1 MNLDKQEKSLIRVL
15 QAQGRISNVE
25 LAEQIG
31 ISESPC
37 YRRVKALEEAGVIT
51 GYGAKVDR
59 RKLGLQVTAFILV
72 TVDSQ
77 DDQTLQDFFDA
88 VATEEFIV
96 ECHAMAGAHDYLL
109 KAVAKSMDHFSDL
122 VMKRILK
129 IPGVKNVESNFS
141 LQVLKEGAPIPAE

>member
-1 MNLDKQEKSLIRVL
+1 LKLDKQEKSVLRIL

-31 ISESPC
+31 LSESPC
-37 YRRVKALEEAGVIT
+37 YRRVRGLEEAGVIA
-51 GYGAKVDR
+51 GYAAKVDR
-59 RKLGLQVTAFILV
+59 RKLGLQVIAFVMV
-72 TVDSQ
+72 TVENQEDGM
-77 DDQTLQDFFDA
+77 LGDFFAAIAD
-88 VATEEFIV
+88 EPHIV
-96 ECHAMAGAHDYLL
+96 ECHAMSGSQDFLL

-141 LQVLKEGAPIPAE
+141 LRALKEGAPLPVD

>member
-77 DDQTLQDFFDA
+77 DDQTLQDFLMLSPRRSLSLS
-88 VATEEFIV
+88 
-96 ECHAMAGAHDYLL
+96 AM
-109 KAVAKSMDHFSDL
+109 
-122 VMKRILK
+122 RW
-129 IPGVKNVESNFS
+129 
-141 LQVLKEGAPIPAE
+141 QAPMIIC

>member
-1 MNLDKQEKSLIRVL
+1 MKLEKQEEIILRVL
-15 QAQGRISNVE
+15 QEHGRISNIE
-25 LAEQIG
+25 LAERIG
-31 ISESPC
+31 MSESPC
-37 YRRVKALEEAGVIT
+37 YRRVKSLEEAGVIA
-51 GYGAKVDR
+51 GYGAKIDR

-72 TVDSQ
+72 TVESQ
-77 DDQTLQDFFDA
+77 EDDRLSEFFDA
-88 VATEEFIV
+88 VSTEESIV

-141 LQVLKEGAPIPAE
+141 LRVIKEAAPIPVG

>member
-1 MNLDKQEKSLIRVL
+1 MNLDNQEKSIIRVL

-31 ISESPC
+31 SSESPC

-77 DDQTLQDFFDA
+77 DDQALQEFFDA
-88 VATEEFIV
+88 VATDEYIV

-122 VMKRILK
+122 VMKR
-129 IPGVKNVESNFS
+129 
-141 LQVLKEGAPIPAE
+141 

>member
-1 MNLDKQEKSLIRVL
+1 MNLNKQEKMLLKVL
-15 QAQGRISNVE
+15 QEQGRISNVE
-25 LAEQIG
+25 LAEQVG
-31 ISESPC
+31 MSESPC
-37 YRRVKALEEAGVIT
+37 YRRVKSLEGAGVIT

-72 TVDSQ
+72 TVESQ
-77 DDQTLQDFFDA
+77 EDDRLKEFFDA
-88 VATEEFIV
+88 VSTEDLIV

-122 VMKRILK
+122 VMKRVLK

-141 LQVLKEGAPIPAE
+141 LRVVKEGAPIPAD

>member
-1 MNLDKQEKSLIRVL
+1 MNLDKKEKSLLKVL

-37 YRRVKALEEAGVIT
+37 YRRVKALEEVGVIT
-51 GYGAKVDR
+51 GYGARVDR
-59 RKLGLQVTAFILV
+59 RKLGMQVTAFILV
-72 TVDSQ
+72 TMDSQ
-77 DDQTLQDFFDA
+77 DDQMLQAFFDA

-109 KAVAKSMDHFSDL
+109 KALAKNMDHFSDL

-141 LQVLKEGAPIPAE
+141 LRVLKEGAPIPA